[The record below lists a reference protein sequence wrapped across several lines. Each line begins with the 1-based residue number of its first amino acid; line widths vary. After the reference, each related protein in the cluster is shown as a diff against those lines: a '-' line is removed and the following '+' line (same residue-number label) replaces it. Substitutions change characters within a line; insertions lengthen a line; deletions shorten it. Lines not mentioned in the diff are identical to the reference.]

1 MTEAEARTIE
11 RLRAG
16 AGTYACGGYL
26 AALDGLQRT
35 EICTALI
42 FDRLQRKMRTVETLH
57 GEADGNWNQTF
68 YLLYF
73 RTLGDR
79 QNQEAFLRLA
89 RKVPYKIVLRE
100 RLAPHAVEA
109 MLLGASGLLELYR
122 GDAYTLD
129 LRRSFEYLAAKY
141 GIEATDASEWAL
153 TEIRPANHPVLRLAQ
168 AAEFFA
174 QDEFVMARAMACR
187 TEEDIRRLFCI
198 EASPYWRTHHVPGA
212 ERRKSQAHRGVQ
224 GQHHRNQPRRR
235 PAIRLRK
242 LHRQRTFARQRP
254 DAPRTPAGRRQP
266 LHARMAGRRRASAQR
281 LRIAGPA
288 ATGHRILRRTPLRG
302 MSRRTADRKKP
313 RRRLTNR
320 KK

>member
-1 MTEAEARTIE
+1 MLN
-11 RLRAG
+11 RLQAG

-26 AALDGLQRT
+26 AGLGSLQRS
-35 EICTALI
+35 EICTALL
-42 FDRLQRKMRTVETLH
+42 FSRLERKMRMVDALRE
-57 GEADGNWNQTF
+57 EASENWNQTF

-109 MLLGASGLLELYR
+109 MLLGASGLLEPYR

-187 TEEDIRRLFCI
+187 PE
-198 EASPYWRTHHVPGA
+198 EASTRRVCRLWRMPSA
-212 ERRKSQAHRGVQ
+212 FSFRW
-224 GQHHRNQPRRR
+224 
-235 PAIRLRK
+235 K
-242 LHRQRTFARQRP
+242 LLTS
-254 DAPRTPAGRRQP
+254 T
-266 LHARMAGRRRASAQR
+266 
-281 LRIAGPA
+281 A
-288 ATGHRILRRTPLRG
+288 A
-302 MSRRTADRKKP
+302 
-313 RRRLTNR
+313 
-320 KK
+320 